1 MSSDI
6 YGAYDGSNLL
16 CDISQ
21 EQLDKL
27 MQEIAQV
34 RSEKNSLEVENQE
47 HLNAIDN
54 HKQEKAALEQRNR
67 DLEGDYFVT

>member
-1 MSSDI
+1 
-6 YGAYDGSNLL
+6 
-16 CDISQ
+16 
-21 EQLDKL
+21 

-47 HLNAIDN
+47 HLNAIDT

-67 DLEGDYFVT
+67 DLEGDCFVT